1 MGGGG
6 QDLAGIALPEDS
18 TMNEAFRDRR
28 WRMALGLY
36 RLMGPVLLLISLVP
50 WLKKTIARG
59 GWKSPLG
66 ERFGWYRDEAEWELE
81 HGTHI
86 HAVSVGETMIAL
98 KLLRAWQ
105 RSAEQR
111 VVLAVGTATAWELAM
126 RAGLSGVRVV
136 YAPVD
141 WWPFVRSYL
150 QRFRP
155 RRLVLVEAE
164 AWPELMQQ
172 CQERDIP
179 VSMVNARLS
188 ARSERRFRK
197 FSRVIRP
204 LFAGLERIGVQERAD
219 GERFL
224 ALGCQSEAVLVTG
237 SVKFDPGGDVTPEV
251 RQDFRAIL
259 DAMAGGKKIV
269 LAASTHDG
277 EEVVI
282 GDAARSAGAFYVC
295 VPRHA
300 ERRDEVRQALLEKGW
315 KVCQRST
322 GEAHQDGVDCYMV
335 DTTGE
340 LRDWTTLADVVVI
353 GKSFLAEG
361 GQNPCEAVMA
371 GKCVVTG
378 PHMENFQPLTD
389 DMIRAGGLVRVADAA
404 ELSSVLAMLI
414 ADESSRK
421 SHAEKAMEIL
431 KGHQGATIATVKSFL
446 S

>member
-1 MGGGG
+1 VGGGG
-6 QDLAGIALPEDS
+6 QDLAGIALSEES
-18 TMNEAFRDRR
+18 IMNAAFGDWR
-28 WRMALGLY
+28 WRLALGLY

-59 GWKSPLG
+59 GWQSPLG
-66 ERFGWYRDEAEWELE
+66 ERFGWYREDKEWELE
-81 HGTHI
+81 RSTHI
-86 HAVSVGETMIAL
+86 HAVSVGETLIAL

-126 RAGLSGVRVV
+126 RADLSGVRVV

-150 QRFRP
+150 RRFRP
-155 RRLVLVEAE
+155 ERVVLVEAE

-172 CQERDIP
+172 CQGRGIA

-204 LFAGLERIGVQERAD
+204 IFAGLEKIGVQERAD
-219 GERFL
+219 AERFI

-237 SVKFDPGGDVTPEV
+237 SVKFDPGADVLAEE
-251 RQDFRAIL
+251 RADFRAIL
-259 DAMAGGKKIV
+259 DAMRGGKRIV

-277 EEVVI
+277 EEVFI
-282 GDAARSAGAFYVC
+282 GDAVRAAGAFYVC

-300 ERRDEVRQALLEKGW
+300 ERRDEVKKALMQAGW
-315 KVCQRST
+315 NVSQRST
-322 GEAHQDGVDCYMV
+322 GEARGGEDCYLV

-371 GKCVVTG
+371 SKCVVTG

-404 ELSSVLAMLI
+404 ELSSVLTMLV
-414 ADESSRK
+414 ADESTRK
-421 SHAEKAMEIL
+421 SHTQKAMEIL
-431 KGHQGATIATVKSFL
+431 RSHQGATNATVKVFL